1 MLMVFARALGRLPL
15 RNRYVCDG
23 RLCQYGR
30 LELSNSAV
38 VNLRVIICTLGF
50 RALPAQAARA
60 SEVPVLDGYPAHEMG
75 EKMTHSA
82 RGVPEHVS
90 CSAAAQ
96 RPARPVGYMI
106 SIYIYNTHVHRHRDL

>member
-30 LELSNSAV
+30 LELSNSVV
-38 VNLRVIICTLGF
+38 VNLRVIISTLGF

-82 RGVPEHVS
+82 REEFPNM
-90 CSAAAQ
+90 SAAPQ
-96 RPARPVGYMI
+96 PHKGQQGQWD
-106 SIYIYNTHVHRHRDL
+106 T